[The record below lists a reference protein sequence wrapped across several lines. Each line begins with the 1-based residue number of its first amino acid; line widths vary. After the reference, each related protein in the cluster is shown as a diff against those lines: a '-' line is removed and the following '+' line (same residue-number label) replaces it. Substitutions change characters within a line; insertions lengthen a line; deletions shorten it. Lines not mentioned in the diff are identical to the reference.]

1 MINIISEYL
10 KDKRCIVKNNESLK
24 EYNTFKI
31 GGTAEL
37 LVMPENRECLPGLIQ
52 IIKENNIRYYILGNG
67 SNALISDKYF
77 NGVFIILSRMN
88 NIDVRGDYIHADC
101 GAGLNRL
108 ASIAKDNNLAGLEF
122 AYGIPGTL
130 GGAVVMNA
138 GAYGGQMSD
147 IIYAIEYLDLDT
159 LEIKKIDAQ
168 AHGFSYRHSIFVG
181 RDAPGAPQLS
191 KCRLPGAP
199 QNNKLILSCC
209 LKLNAGEKSEIEAAM
224 QKNMSAR
231 KEKQPLEYA
240 SAGSIFKRGENYFAA
255 KLIDDCGL
263 KGASVGG
270 AQVSEKHA
278 GFIIN
283 KGGASCA
290 DVINLIGH
298 VKSVVFEKTGIK
310 LEREVKIIE

>member
-10 KDKRCIVKNNESLK
+10 KGKRCIVKNNESLK

-37 LVMPENRECLPGLIQ
+37 LVMPQDSECLTGLIK
-52 IIKENNIRYYILGNG
+52 IIKENNIKYYILGNG
-67 SNALISDKYF
+67 SNVLISDKYF

-88 NIDVRGDYIHADC
+88 NIDANGSEFIYAGC
-101 GAGLNRL
+101 GASLNKL
-108 ASIAKDNNLAGLEF
+108 AGIARDISMSGLEF

-147 IIYAIEYLDLDT
+147 IIYSSEYLDLNT
-159 LEIKKIDAQ
+159 LEVKVIGAEE
-168 AHGFSYRHSIFVG
+168 HEFRYRHSIF
-181 RDAPGAPQLS
+181 DEH
-191 KCRLPGAP
+191 
-199 QNNKLILSCC
+199 KLILSCC
-209 LKLNAGEKSEIEAAM
+209 LKLNPGEKSEIEAAM
-224 QKNMSAR
+224 LKNMSAR

-255 KLIDDCGL
+255 KVIDECGL

-283 KGGASCA
+283 KDGASFS
-290 DVINLIGH
+290 DVINLIEH
-298 VKSVVFEKTGIK
+298 VKSAVFEKTGIK
-310 LEREVKIIE
+310 LECEVRIIE